1 MSADRFRT
9 LLAHPV
15 RTVAR
20 APMRKT
26 AQPAHPTVRN
36 PRAVLRTVMAFV
48 ALSAGSAFAIQ
59 AWFAYGFARF
69 VWTLPFA
76 LACAVPVANDLY
88 IVTLMFVSYLL
99 RTAPMRTRAYIWC
112 SLSVGI
118 GAQIGAAYSF
128 EHWRAT
134 GEKVGVAYAAL
145 VPAVLLAAALHSL
158 IIAARHLGAP
168 DGQGRDEQ
176 AEADEALRAADADF
190 TRATS
195 AEQAA
200 GRAPV
205 TAPPPRPATAPAVP
219 PVSSGRRP
227 TVKPTDDD
235 AVAEVRGLVAAG
247 VSCRDAAKK
256 LRRSVR
262 WAEQHTKD
270 IRATL
275 RDIPPIEFHDGET
288 DREGASF
295 PKDEAAP
302 AGEMHPPV
310 ADQTGT
316 ATDLETA

>member
-190 TRATS
+190 TRA
-195 AEQAA
+195 
-200 GRAPV
+200 
-205 TAPPPRPATAPAVP
+205 ATAPSLNQSAAFQAVKLVAARVP
-219 PVSSGRRP
+219 TTPRRP
-227 TVKPTDDD
+227 APAKPTDDD
-235 AVAEVRGLVAAG
+235 AVAEVRDLVAAG

-275 RDIPPIEFHDGET
+275 RDQPVGKLQTGET
-288 DREGASF
+288 GREGASF
-295 PKDEAAP
+295 PKDEATP
-302 AGEMHPPV
+302 AGEMKDPLAP
-310 ADQTGT
+310 DQDTNRTGS
-316 ATDLETA
+316 ES